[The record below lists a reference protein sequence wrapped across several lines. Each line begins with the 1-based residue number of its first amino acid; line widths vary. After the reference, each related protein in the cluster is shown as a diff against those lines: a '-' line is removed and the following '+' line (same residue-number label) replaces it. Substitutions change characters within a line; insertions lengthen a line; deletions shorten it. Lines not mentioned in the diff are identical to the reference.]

1 MLLNCI
7 QQPQTYLAVF
17 IMNSDGSA
25 TLDFIQNIEYKF
37 IELLS
42 LPFAQS
48 EQEVVRQ
55 QITYR
60 YNSVKSKVNLM
71 EARLQDVNSM
81 VKLKNPSLL
90 MQIQRG
96 VTPGQKDRK
105 QTLMASRMGSNF

>member
-71 EARLQDVNSM
+71 EARL
-81 VKLKNPSLL
+81 
-90 MQIQRG
+90 
-96 VTPGQKDRK
+96 
-105 QTLMASRMGSNF
+105 

>member
-1 MLLNCI
+1 MLMNCI

-17 IMNSDGSA
+17 VMNSDGSS

-42 LPFAQS
+42 LTFMQS
-48 EQEVVRQ
+48 DQETVRQ

-60 YNSVKSKVNLM
+60 YNSQKSKVNLM

-90 MQIQRG
+90 LQIQRG
-96 VTPGQKDRK
+96 VTPSK
-105 QTLMASRMGSNF
+105 QAFRSSRINTNY